1 MASTSGAGSDLSA
14 LPGADDNEEVP
25 FGKEA
30 KVSSVPDAPL
40 TAAQEKLLEAFA
52 AAVGPTT
59 FPLFPEPDRPY
70 WTGSGALLRILVAR
84 SWDLPAATAMYK
96 QIAEFRRE
104 RECHRLLS
112 DPRFYSEPE
121 VLRRYFPW
129 GFVGVDKDG
138 YPILVERTGHI
149 DLIGM
154 NASVGTEDFLTW
166 VCWYHEVQERMMSR
180 ASSALGKNRHKMT
193 VIVDLAG
200 IGLRTV
206 SASTLSVLHKRTR
219 LEEVRVARRHGIPCG
234 VASLTLTLFRRAPIS
249 HTPSSPTTSSPLPPQ
264 DHYPEVVHRLFL
276 INTPSLF
283 STVWNV
289 VKRFVDPGTANKM
302 QILSS
307 DYMPTLLKVRERA

>member
-40 TAAQEKLLEAFA
+40 TAAQEKLLEAFT
-52 AAVGPTT
+52 AAVGPTC

-112 DPRFYSEPE
+112 DPRFYCEPE

-219 LEEVRVARRHGIPCG
+219 LEEVRDARRHGIPCG
-234 VASLTLTLFRRAPIS
+234 VASPTLTLFRRAPIP
-249 HTPSSPTTSSPLPPQ
+249 HTPLPHPPPPPRYPRRTTTPRSCTASS
-264 DHYPEVVHRLFL
+264 
-276 INTPSLF
+276 
-283 STVWNV
+283 
-289 VKRFVDPGTANKM
+289 
-302 QILSS
+302 
-307 DYMPTLLKVRERA
+307 